1 MRKKSRFDQTK
12 RAVSSRVIFKEA
24 RMVVSGTCNHEVTF
38 RHLLEAFEGEHFAL
52 Q

>member
-1 MRKKSRFDQTK
+1 M
-12 RAVSSRVIFKEA
+12 SSRVIFKEA
-24 RMVVSGTCNHEVTF
+24 RMVVLGTCNHEVTF

>member
-1 MRKKSRFDQTK
+1 M
-12 RAVSSRVIFKEA
+12 SSRVIFYVA

-38 RHLLEAFEGEHFAL
+38 RHLLVAFEGEHFAL

>member
-1 MRKKSRFDQTK
+1 M
-12 RAVSSRVIFKEA
+12 SSRVIFQEA
-24 RMVVSGTCNHEVTF
+24 RTVVSGTCKHEVTF